1 MCAEQ
6 LPRASRRYPTQGP
19 GRLRRPAVLGCS
31 ISFLVL
37 PTAALPSHHGSQRL
51 CHEVCRPGA
60 ADSLRSTCC
69 ASKCGCNRYV
79 QMTLYTMRPGA
90 GVCCRKHLA
99 PDVVKFQCWLQGPS
113 LKASRMPP
121 DVYCRSLSDETAT
134 WARQQHRFVLTMD
147 NGTNFVC
154 RARPKE
160 AASLTLRWVTYRLAE

>member
-1 MCAEQ
+1 
-6 LPRASRRYPTQGP
+6 
-19 GRLRRPAVLGCS
+19 
-31 ISFLVL
+31 
-37 PTAALPSHHGSQRL
+37 
-51 CHEVCRPGA
+51 
-60 ADSLRSTCC
+60 
-69 ASKCGCNRYV
+69 
-79 QMTLYTMRPGA
+79 MRPGDTIA

-99 PDVVKFQCWLQGPS
+99 PDVVKFQCWLPGPS

-160 AASLTLRWVTYRLAE
+160 AASLTLRWVTYRLAKIKSRPGPNRDDSESHAGCYCRGYMMSTPAAPCADTTPSFFSCGLVLSLCWLRGRLFACQLAFAYIRILRMLSGIRHVPGG